1 MAGPPKLRSA
11 GKRPTAPFQIR
22 PARRADAEALARIEQ
37 ASFADPWGERD
48 FATCLERG
56 LPCFVAEA
64 RGHVEGY
71 VIANQAADEA
81 EILNLGV
88 LPERRRHGIGRA
100 LVTALLA
107 ALAIRGAKAV
117 FLEVRASN
125 QAAQA
130 LYREFRFLPVGRR
143 SRYYQHPTEDA
154 VILRAAIAPA

>member
-22 PARRADAEALARIEQ
+22 PARRADVAALARIEQ

-48 FATCLERG
+48 FTACLERG
-56 LPCFVAEA
+56 LPCLVADA
-64 RGHVEGY
+64 RGSVEGY

-88 LPERRRHGIGRA
+88 LPERRRRGLGRA
-100 LVTALLA
+100 LVAALLTALA
-107 ALAIRGAKAV
+107 SQGAKAV

-125 QAAQA
+125 EAAQA

-143 SRYYQHPTEDA
+143 SRYYQRPTEDA
-154 VILRAAIAPA
+154 VILRAAIAPG